1 MTTAPSRLLRGTP
14 PRILALQA
22 LIVLAVLLPLA
33 GAGLWLW
40 NKHQWA
46 TDRLAQLEPRYARMA
61 GLIEGKDKLQQAEA
75 ATRTLLAQHA
85 YPASQDAVQAGND
98 AQQRI
103 RALFAD
109 SKLDVGSIQVLP
121 AKELQQFDRIGI
133 SLRIEGDIVGLQ
145 NALALLE
152 TQRPTVWVDTVAIQ
166 TIGPVKPQSPV
177 RLGAQLTFSV
187 LRSRS

>member
-1 MTTAPSRLLRGTP
+1 MTASSSSFLRGVP
-14 PRILALQA
+14 PRVLVAQVF
-22 LIVLAVLLPLA
+22 IVLAAVLPLVA
-33 GAGLWLW
+33 GGLWLW

-46 TDRLAQLEPRYARMA
+46 TDKLAELEPRYARML
-61 GLIEGKDKLQQAEA
+61 GLIDSKDKLQQVEA
-75 ATRTLLAQHA
+75 STRALLAQHA
-85 YPASQDAVQAGND
+85 YPATQDAVQAGND

-103 RALFAD
+103 RTLFAD

-121 AKELQQFDRIGI
+121 PKEMQQFDRIGI

-152 TQRPTVWVDTVAIQ
+152 TQRPTVWVETVAIQ
-166 TIGPVKPQSPV
+166 TIGAVKPQSPV